1 MNQSLLELKNVSK
14 SYLYW
19 EDRPKSIKSMLADA
33 CRGHFKFGNR
43 RLISVLND
51 VSFNVNHGDFIGIMG
66 RNGAGKSTLM
76 KVMCGIYA
84 PTSGTVVSKGRIAPL
99 LELGAGF
106 VGELS
111 GYENIFLNSAILGYS
126 RSQVLKDLSK
136 IIEFSGLEDRIYMP
150 VKNYS
155 SGMLMRLGFSVAVHL
170 DSPIVLFD
178 EVMAV
183 GDIGFQEKCYYKIL
197 EMHKSGRAIILV
209 THSPEY
215 VVQFC
220 NRCLILNEG
229 KVVFNGSPSEGAKIY
244 QNLFH
249 PGQNK
254 VTS

>member
-1 MNQSLLELKNVSK
+1 MTSPLLELKNVNK

-19 EDRPKSIKSMLADA
+19 EDRPRSIKSMLADA
-33 CRGHFKFGNR
+33 CRGRFAFGQK
-43 RLISVLND
+43 RLISVLKD
-51 VSFNVNHGDFIGIMG
+51 VSFKVNHGDFIGIMG

-84 PTSGTVVSKGRIAPL
+84 PTSGHVASNGRIAPL

-126 RSQVLKDLSK
+126 RAQVLKDLNK
-136 IIEFSGLEDRIYMP
+136 IIEFSGLQDKIYMP

-170 DSPIVLFD
+170 DAPIVLFD

-197 EMHKSGRAIILV
+197 EMHKAGRAIILV

-229 KVVFNGSPSEGAKIY
+229 HVAFDGSPAEGAQLY
-244 QNLFH
+244 TSLFH
-249 PGQNK
+249 KPLN
-254 VTS
+254 T